1 MFYKTH
7 TIKRIDENMELWIR
21 RTEIYKACE
30 LAGLTGTYISSQL
43 ANDRPLSERHYSQP
57 REIYEKEVANEK

>member
-1 MFYKTH
+1 
-7 TIKRIDENMELWIR
+7 MELWIR
-21 RTEIYKACE
+21 RTGIYKACE